1 MENFRLKMRKLWF
14 LVLAEL
20 LLSLCA
26 GASARPQKLN
36 ISYEEQQRT
45 YYVLVPDNITS
56 PAPVILLL
64 HGSGRDG
71 MSQIDAWKSLAEEK
85 KIILVA
91 PNSRNS
97 AEWSMTSDGPEFL
110 HSLIEAVKTANS
122 VDEQRIYL
130 FGHSAGA
137 IFALYM
143 AVMESEYFASAAIHA
158 GALREDFSL
167 YMDHARRKI
176 PIAVWVGT
184 KDQFFS
190 LDAVRSTCEQ
200 LKAHGFPVQ
209 LSEMKGH
216 DHDYYSVAGTINKAV
231 WEFLSASQLP
241 DKPHWEKYR
250 TR

>member
-1 MENFRLKMRKLWF
+1 MKMRKLWF

-56 PAPVILLL
+56 PAP
-64 HGSGRDG
+64 
-71 MSQIDAWKSLAEEK
+71 
-85 KIILVA
+85 
-91 PNSRNS
+91 
-97 AEWSMTSDGPEFL
+97 
-110 HSLIEAVKTANS
+110 
-122 VDEQRIYL
+122 
-130 FGHSAGA
+130 
-137 IFALYM
+137 
-143 AVMESEYFASAAIHA
+143 ESEYFASAAIHA

-184 KDQFFS
+184 KDQFFP
-190 LDAVRSTCEQ
+190 LDAVRSTCDQ

-241 DKPHWEKYR
+241 DKPYWEKYR
-250 TR
+250 SR